1 MPDQKYRAEC
11 SAVQDDG
18 AIVWRARWTG
28 GFPIAKVENCR
39 LETLSGSMRATVT
52 ATGDPDTYFSI
63 PAVCRFM
70 GVRVRGYLT
79 SDDNGNI
86 VFRHCYY

>member
-1 MPDQKYRAEC
+1 MPDQKYLAEC

-39 LETLSGSMRATVT
+39 LESLSGDMRATVT
-52 ATGDPDTYFSI
+52 ATGDPDTFFSI

-79 SDDNGNI
+79 GDDNGNI